1 MKTPQRN
8 FTVEFKSGRR
18 RSGPEPT
25 SIWGN
30 TDLKALVRKAERD
43 APHLFD
49 PAVNRDAHDHPEERR
64 QATGTAP
71 RILESL
77 GSADVQP
84 VEIKDAERE
93 TSGPANAAIPPAAEP
108 VLRLQVA
115 ACPTEPR
122 KSDRG
127 PSRSAGRR
135 DKAKLP
141 EAHGS
146 AVVKQPLDD
155 LSELEEEN
163 QRLRSLL
170 SQRLLQQNRQLRR
183 MLLRFKAD

>member
-18 RSGPEPT
+18 RSNPEPT

-49 PAVNRDAHDHPEERR
+49 PAMNRDAHDHPEERR
-64 QATGTAP
+64 QATGTTP
-71 RILESL
+71 RILESV
-77 GSADVQP
+77 GPADVQP
-84 VEIKDAERE
+84 LENNERDRV
-93 TSGPANAAIPPAAEP
+93 TSAPANAAIAPADGA
-108 VLRLQVA
+108 VRLQDA
-115 ACPTEPR
+115 ACPTEPK
-122 KSDRG
+122 KSDRA
-127 PSRSAGRR
+127 PSRSADHR

-141 EAHGS
+141 KVHGS
-146 AVVKQPLDD
+146 VVAKQPVDD
-155 LSELEEEN
+155 LAELEEEN

-170 SQRLLQQNRQLRR
+170 SQRLLQQNRRLRQ
-183 MLLRFKAD
+183 MLLRFAAH